1 MRALRAHLAYRNIK
15 RLRHI
20 VGVLLKH
27 GFQPLMER
35 LHMTRLLSI
44 PARLSGRRRARE
56 QDLLTEP
63 QRLRLALEELGPT
76 FIKVGQVLSTRPD
89 ILPDEYI
96 EELLKLQDRI
106 PPVPFSEVARAIERE
121 LGKPWNKLFREINR
135 KPVAA
140 ASIAQVHRAVTLSGT
155 EVVIKVQRP
164 GIEETIATDI
174 SILRYL
180 AGLLERRVP
189 ESRPYDPVGV
199 ADEIS
204 TIIQKELNFKL
215 EASFTEK
222 FRENFADDP
231 RVVVP
236 GVYWDLSA
244 RRVLTLDR
252 IRGVKV
258 NNVAELDARGIDRA
272 KVARVLIDVFFKEVF
287 ELGLFHGDLHA
298 GNIFVMGDEK
308 VALVDFG
315 IVGRVDRKM
324 QRDLADILI
333 NLIRE
338 DYEALT
344 KVYFRMG
351 ILPEDIDRARF
362 KREYADTLVHFLAR
376 PASDVSFGELLMDHV
391 RLASRHHVRL
401 PSEFILFDK
410 CVIELEGLTR
420 HLDPSINIIDASEP
434 YAMKLFKKKMD
445 PRFMIEET
453 LSTAA
458 DYKVLFR
465 DFPVRAASIMEEL
478 AEGRMRIEFLHRGL
492 DTFMREMDRSSN
504 RLTFG
509 LIISALVIASALVIT
524 SGVKPLLFGYPI
536 IGILGFLV
544 ASFLGLW
551 LVVQILRSG
560 KL

>member
-35 LHMTRLLSI
+35 LHMTRLLSV
-44 PARLSGRRRARE
+44 PARLAGRRRARE
-56 QDLLTEP
+56 QELLTEP

-106 PPVPFSEVARAIERE
+106 PPVPFSEVARVIERE

-180 AGLLERRVP
+180 AGLLERHVP

-222 FRENFADDP
+222 FRENFSGDP

-258 NNVAELDARGIDRA
+258 NNVSELDARGIDRG
-272 KVARVLIDVFFKEVF
+272 KVARLLIDVFFKEVF

-298 GNIFVMGDEK
+298 GNIFVMGEEK
-308 VALVDFG
+308 IALVDFG

-351 ILPEDIDRARF
+351 ILPEDIDRTRF

-420 HLDPSINIIDASEP
+420 HLDPAINIIDASEP

-445 PRFMIEET
+445 PRFMIEEG
-453 LSTAA
+453 LSAAA

>member
-1 MRALRAHLAYRNIK
+1 MRALRAHRAYRNVR

-106 PPVPFSEVARAIERE
+106 PPVPFSEVASAIERE
-121 LGKPWNKLFREINR
+121 LGKPWNKLFREISR

-140 ASIAQVHRAVTLSGT
+140 ASIAQVHRAVTISGT

-180 AGLLERRVP
+180 AGLLERHVP
-189 ESRPYDPVGV
+189 ESRPYDPVSV

-204 TIIQKELNFKL
+204 TIIHKELNFRL

-272 KVARVLIDVFFKEVF
+272 KVARLLIDVFFKEVF
-287 ELGLFHGDLHA
+287 EIGLFHGDLHA
-298 GNIFVMGDEK
+298 GNIFVMGEEK
-308 VALVDFG
+308 IALVDFG

-324 QRDLADILI
+324 QRNLADILI

-376 PASDVSFGELLMDHV
+376 PARDVSFGELLMDHV

-434 YAMKLFKKKMD
+434 YAMKLFKKKLD
-445 PRFMIEET
+445 PRFMIEEG
-453 LSTAA
+453 LSTAT

-524 SGVKPLLFGYPI
+524 SGVKPLLFGYPV

>member
-20 VGVLLKH
+20 VGILLKH

-44 PARLSGRRRARE
+44 PARLSGSRKARE
-56 QDLLTEP
+56 KEFLSEP

-76 FIKVGQVLSTRPD
+76 FIKVGQILSTRPD
-89 ILPDEYI
+89 IFPAEYI

-106 PPVPFSEVARAIERE
+106 PPVSFAMVSGVIESE
-121 LGKPWNKLFREINR
+121 LGRPWNKLFREITR
-135 KPVAA
+135 EPVAA
-140 ASIAQVHRAVTLSGT
+140 ASIAQVHRAVTLSGN

-180 AGLLERRVP
+180 AGLLERHVP
-189 ESRPYDPVGV
+189 ESRPYDPVAV

-204 TIIQKELNFKL
+204 TIIHKELNFKL

-222 FRENFADDP
+222 FRENFALDP

-236 GVYWDLSA
+236 GVYWDLTE

-252 IRGVKV
+252 ISGVKV
-258 NNVAELDARGIDRA
+258 SDLERLDARGIDRE

-287 ELGLFHGDLHA
+287 EFGLFHGDLHP
-298 GNIFVMGDEK
+298 GNIFVLDDEK

-315 IVGRVDRKM
+315 IVGRVDRAM
-324 QRDLADILI
+324 QRNLADILI
-333 NLIRE
+333 GLVRE
-338 DYEALT
+338 DYEAIT

-362 KREYADTLVHFLAR
+362 KREYADTLVNFLER

-391 RLASRHHVRL
+391 RLASRHHIKL

-410 CVIELEGLTR
+410 CVIELEGITR
-420 HLDPSINIIDASEP
+420 HLDPSINVIDASQP
-434 YAMKLFKKKMD
+434 YALKLFKKKLD
-445 PRFMIEET
+445 PRFVMEET
-453 LSTAA
+453 LTVAT
-458 DYKVLFR
+458 DYRTLFK
-465 DFPVRAASIMEEL
+465 DFPVRAASILEEL
-478 AEGRMRIEFLHRGL
+478 SEGRMRIEFLHRGL
-492 DTFMREMDRSSN
+492 DSFMREMDRSSN

-524 SGVKPLLFGYPI
+524 SGVKPLVFGYPA

-551 LVVQILRSG
+551 LVVQIIRSG